1 MAYTACSVWALA
13 VVLGR
18 IAWPLRRQRPCPRP
32 PTPAATIPNTTAGEP
47 IIAYATS
54 TVFSGLSRPSPPAGD
69 LSYSR
74 AEAARIAL
82 RAASRRHRDLAE
94 DRAQVVR
101 IVATRTGLTGPDAE
115 ARVTDFF
122 RQNDYG
128 HQEGSSERR
137 RGRIHDRRRTLAWV
151 CRCVVR
157 GGRGRQPSRRNSLFP
172 ELAADPLTTVVDV
185 ALEPF

>member
-1 MAYTACSVWALA
+1 MTTTSA
-13 VVLGR
+13 
-18 IAWPLRRQRPCPRP
+18 
-32 PTPAATIPNTTAGEP
+32 PAATIPNTTAGEP
-47 IIAYATS
+47 IIAYDLDRLLRS
-54 TVFSGLSRPSPPAGD
+54 QQPSPPAGD

-122 RQNDYG
+122 
-128 HQEGSSERR
+128 ERTTTAIRKAR
-137 RGRIHDRRRTLAWV
+137 RSVVVVGFFDRRRTLAWG
-151 CRCVVR
+151 CGCVVC
-157 GGRGRQPSRRNSLFP
+157 GGRRRQPSRRHSLVT
-172 ELAADPLTTVVDV
+172 ELADNPLTTVVDV